1 MTTSNPPPPQNDRS
15 QLRFQPRWARRVA
28 TLEPLPYT
36 PERAELSLMYGLPD
50 PALFPRT
57 DLAAVAVRVLADSHT
72 ASTALQYGS
81 AQGYMPLVELLVE
94 KLRRDESLD
103 VSPSNVLITAGS
115 SAAIGLAARTFL
127 DEGDVALVEAP
138 SFPGALN
145 LLRRVGAELV
155 AVPIGPEGLDLSATE
170 AMLDDLHARGVH
182 PRLLYTIPTFH
193 NPTGLTLSQAGRE
206 ALIALARRHDLMI
219 IEDDA
224 YRDLYYDVEQGPLPS
239 SLYALDED
247 GRVIRT
253 GTFSKILAPGL
264 RLGWALAHPQV
275 TGRMALLKEEGG
287 TNPFAQHIVAG
298 YMREGRLEPHIASLV
313 EAYRAKRDAMLAA
326 LDRYMRH
333 MPEGV
338 EWTRPAGGF
347 FVWLSVPA
355 SIDPAGLAASARR
368 LGVDYL
374 AGERCFAG
382 QPRHVVQAAT
392 YLRLSFS
399 MLAPDRIEEAIR
411 RLAQAVT
418 EQARLNPARTPS

>member
-1 MTTSNPPPPQNDRS
+1 
-15 QLRFQPRWARRVA
+15 
-28 TLEPLPYT
+28 
-36 PERAELSLMYGLPD
+36 MYGLPD

-57 DLAAVAVRVLADSHT
+57 DLAAVAVRVLSDDRM

-81 AQGYMPLVELLVE
+81 AQGYMPLIELLIE
-94 KLRRDESLD
+94 KLSKDEGLD
-103 VSPSNVLITAGS
+103 VSPSNVLITSGS
-115 SAAIGLAARTFL
+115 SAAIGLAARTLL
-127 DEGDVALVEAP
+127 DEGDAALVEAP

-145 LLRRVGAELV
+145 ILKRVGAELV

-170 AMLDDLHARGVH
+170 AMLDDLHARGIH

-193 NPTGLTLSQAGRE
+193 NPTGLTMSHAGRE
-206 ALIALARRHDLMI
+206 ALMALARRHDLMI

-326 LDRYMRH
+326 LDRYM
-333 MPEGV
+333 PEGV

-347 FVWLSVPA
+347 FVWLGVPA
-355 SIDPAGLAASARR
+355 SIDPAGLAASAHR

-382 QPRHVVQAAT
+382 LPHPTAQTPT

-411 RLAQAVT
+411 RLAEAISEQA
-418 EQARLNPARTPS
+418 EQARLNPARTPA